1 MNRRRLSDRWGTE
14 PKEYALRFSKDF
26 PVIAIFGKSC
36 TGKST
41 VADALGEI
49 LGAYVRHCG
58 EILRSRALEMGKPV
72 SELSSEVHRLID
84 AETRAWAADRSAS
97 LKVVEGILLEE
108 LRGLDGIL
116 FIRLVCDT
124 TVREARFRSRRGV
137 ASSIT
142 VRDKEDEQLRDE
154 LYSRPN
160 SSSPSANILE
170 FDTTR
175 RLARKIA
182 EDIASRITGGKF

>member
-1 MNRRRLSDRWGTE
+1 
-14 PKEYALRFSKDF
+14 LRFSKDF
-26 PVIAIFGKSC
+26 LVIAIFGKSC

-49 LGAYVRHCG
+49 LGAHVRHCG

-108 LRGLDGIL
+108 LRGLVDIL

-142 VRDKEDEQLRDE
+142 VRDNEDEQLRDE
-154 LYSRPN
+154 LYSGQI

-175 RLARKIA
+175 RLAREIA
-182 EDIASRITGGKF
+182 KDIVGRITGGKF